1 MSQDLLNT
9 ITQCLDTN
17 KASDIITID
26 LQGKSSIADYMVIA
40 SGTSS
45 RHISALTEYV
55 RLDLKKNDIQDIMTS
70 GEEAGDWIVL
80 DAHDVIVH
88 LFRPEVREFYNLEKI
103 WLETPKSNT
112 GEDTGADDTPPTL

>member
-1 MSQDLLNT
+1 MARCDDILNI

-40 SGTSS
+40 SGTSG
-45 RHISALTEYV
+45 RHISALTDYSKEA
-55 RLDLKKNDIQDIMTS
+55 LKKEGITGVLSS

-88 LFRPEVREFYNLEKI
+88 LFRPEVRDFYNLEKI
-103 WLETPKSNT
+103 WLETPKKEN
-112 GEDTGADDTPPTL
+112 GEDDTLSL